1 MMRSL
6 RQTPTLLAWPS
17 LRDARGGLLGL
28 PFVLA
33 AFCPGIVLGWRA
45 CLVAL
50 TLAALASFLV
60 YVPLTVL
67 ALNGGAALSESAPI
81 PPLTIRAYAT
91 LFALWAA
98 TAWLGALFVPYL
110 C

>member
-1 MMRSL
+1 MRSL
-6 RQTPTLLAWPS
+6 RQSPTLFAWPS

-33 AFCPGIVLGWRA
+33 ACGPGMVLGWQA
-45 CLVAL
+45 SAVAL
-50 TLAALASFLV
+50 TLAALASFVV

-91 LFALWAA
+91 LFTLWTA
-98 TAWLGALFVPYL
+98 TAWLGALLVPYL
-110 C
+110 H